1 MNSQGEA
8 KGWRSGMWGRQRVI
22 RMVSLALLGVSL
34 LTCSEI
40 NKQNAPVK
48 LIVTNT
54 QILHKLDLAG
64 GTGCDKNLATVK
76 IEARILPVSSTNL
89 PTDIRFD
96 DVRIDR
102 YRVSYVRT
110 DGGHLVP
117 ASFVRSVSALV
128 IANGG
133 PQDLTTFL
141 AFEPTAL
148 NQAPFAALLPQN
160 GGRDPETGRSTI
172 TMDIILEVFGQTLA
186 GESVAGS
193 TRMTLDFCVSCG
205 GCS

>member
-1 MNSQGEA
+1 
-8 KGWRSGMWGRQRVI
+8 
-22 RMVSLALLGVSL
+22 MVSLAFLGVSM

-40 NKQNAPVK
+40 NKQSAPVR
-48 LIVTNT
+48 LVVTNT
-54 QILHKLDLAG
+54 QILHKVDLAG
-64 GTGCDKNLATVK
+64 GTGCDKDLATVNIQALLLGDPK
-76 IEARILPVSSTNL
+76 NTNL

-117 ASFVRSVSALV
+117 SPFVRSISSLIVV
-128 IANGG
+128 NGG
-133 PQDLTTFL
+133 AQALASFL
-141 AFEPTAL
+141 AFDATAL

-160 GGRDPETGRSTI
+160 GGRDPETGRSI
-172 TMDIILEVFGQTLA
+172 VTMDLILEVFGQTLA
-186 GESVAGS
+186 GEAVSGS
-193 TRMTLDFCVSCG
+193 TRMTVDFCVQCS

>member
-1 MNSQGEA
+1 
-8 KGWRSGMWGRQRVI
+8 MWSRQRVI
-22 RMVSLALLGVSL
+22 RMVSLALLGASM

-40 NKQNAPVK
+40 NKQSAPVR
-48 LIVTNT
+48 LVVTNN

-64 GTGCDKNLATVK
+64 GTGCDQNLATVS
-76 IEARILPVSSTNL
+76 IEARLLPQTNVNL

-117 ASFVRSVSALV
+117 APFVRSISALITV
-128 IANGG
+128 NGG
-133 PQDLTTFL
+133 IQALGKFL
-141 AFEPTAL
+141 AFDATAL

-160 GGRDPETGRSTI
+160 GGRDPETGRTI
-172 TMDIILEVFGQTLA
+172 VTMDLILEVFGQTLA
-186 GESVAGS
+186 GEAVSGS
-193 TRMTLDFCVSCG
+193 TRMTVDFCVQCS